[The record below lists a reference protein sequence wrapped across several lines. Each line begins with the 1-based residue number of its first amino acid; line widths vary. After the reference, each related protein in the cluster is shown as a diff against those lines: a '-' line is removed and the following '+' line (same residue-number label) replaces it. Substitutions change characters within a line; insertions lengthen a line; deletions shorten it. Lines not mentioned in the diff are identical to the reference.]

1 MVVGRRVS
9 ETDRV
14 CAFVDLTFALGWGQ
28 VNKDIRVIG
37 AAETKG
43 RRLARDGGTLRL
55 WLADWTGQGLSC
67 KKSWHGPDHCLIYSF
82 CLNFDNIFFMC
93 VHGREGT
100 HVAVREQFWGVS
112 FLLPPLWDSGDWTRV
127 IRLVQQAPL
136 PTEPSHQSIVI
147 WDSFLSASPA
157 LYTSSWWHFT
167 FLSKTLP
174 HLSEWLCKSDL
185 YTDSSKVWLLHSKLW
200 RACCLVWGA
209 GEKVSLPEAKAFIPS
224 RELHD

>member
-43 RRLARDGGTLRL
+43 RWLARDGGTLRL

-167 FLSKTLP
+167 FLFTSTSLWVTLQIRSLHRQQQSVAPTFKTVACVLFGVGSWRKGV
-174 HLSEWLCKSDL
+174 LAWGKGI
-185 YTDSSKVWLLHSKLW
+185 YT
-200 RACCLVWGA
+200 
-209 GEKVSLPEAKAFIPS
+209 F
-224 RELHD
+224 